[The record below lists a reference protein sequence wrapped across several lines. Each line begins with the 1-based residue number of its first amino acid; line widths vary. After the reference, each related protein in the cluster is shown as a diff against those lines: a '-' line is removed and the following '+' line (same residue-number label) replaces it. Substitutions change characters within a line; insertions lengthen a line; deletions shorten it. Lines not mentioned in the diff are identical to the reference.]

1 MRHLNSKIQEAIE
14 NPTRTLTEIFLGN
27 TLVREIFRGRSPM
40 DLFGAA
46 EGDSP
51 AGVLARLDEIET
63 VPGLRGTTLDGQPV
77 NTIWNQMQAML
88 AAFNRHANQ
97 LVSFL
102 TFPTLHSNEKV
113 GVPTSPGFQVATEFG
128 RPSRV
133 RVKFITRGFPLEH
146 YDLGDGYTQEFI
158 DGNNAAQL
166 FAVQATIFN
175 SWATL
180 RQELV
185 LDALF
190 QNANITDDDG
200 VNVKR
205 LYNGDGEVPPTIKR
219 WTHTGSHT
227 HYLAGGGGGFVQAD
241 LDTMSDH
248 LIHHGFREFG
258 DATFVL
264 AVHRDDLPVIRGFA
278 NWIPA
283 ETSERPEELANSGVV
298 IGQRGSGAGL
308 QVEGYVNDWVI
319 AQVNEMPAGYLLGL
333 VTGGAFNPRNVI
345 GLRRHENPSV
355 AGTLRLVEGIRQRY
369 PLYDSVYDG
378 YVGAGV
384 GQRGAAVILRDNA
397 SYVAP
402 TVFATGV

>member
-1 MRHLNSKIQEAIE
+1 MTHIQTQIQAAID
-14 NPTRTLTEIFLGN
+14 NPARTLNELYLGD
-27 TLVREIFRGRSPM
+27 TLLREIFKGRSPM
-40 DLFGAA
+40 DLFG
-46 EGDSP
+46 GDGDAP
-51 AGVLARLDEIET
+51 AGVFSRVDEIET
-63 VPGLRGTTLDGQPV
+63 VPGIRGTTLDGQDV
-77 NTIWNQMQAML
+77 NSIWNQMQAML
-88 AAFNRHANQ
+88 VAFNRSADA
-97 LVSFL
+97 LTSFL
-102 TFPTLHSNEKV
+102 TFPTLHSNERV
-113 GVPTSPGFQVATEFG
+113 GVPTSPGFQEATEYG

-133 RVKFITRGFPLEH
+133 RVEHITRGFPLRH

-185 LDALF
+185 LNALF
-190 QNANITDDDG
+190 QDANFTDQDNIL
-200 VNVKR
+200 VRR

-219 WTHTGSHT
+219 WTHDGTHT
-227 HYLAGGGGGFVQAD
+227 HYLFGGGGGFVQAD

-258 DATFVL
+258 DASFVL
-264 AVHRDDLPVIRGFA
+264 AAHRDDLATIRGFA

-283 ETSERPEELANSGVV
+283 VSSERPEELGNSGVV
-298 IGQRGSGAGL
+298 IGQRRGGAGL

-319 AQVNEMPAGYLLGL
+319 AQVNDMPSGFLLGL
-333 VTGGAFNPRNVI
+333 VTGGAFNPRNVV

-355 AGTLRLVEGIRQRY
+355 AGTLRLVEGVRQRY

-384 GQRGAAVILRDNA
+384 GQRGAAVIMEDAA
-397 SYVAP
+397 SYTAP
-402 TVFATGV
+402 TVFATGE